1 MRCDAHRA
9 ARQEKA
15 LQPRGPGG
23 RVVLYAQVEC
33 WLQRMRRRDLPRDHL
48 AVIFDPALT
57 QPLRRVDQG
66 IERGNLVFAFASD
79 PPQHGI
85 DEGCVVPRGAVLA
98 GDFNGSVD
106 GGMIGDR
113 KKKNWRGAD
122 QENDF
127 HERRFLRKAAFQQG
141 SEQRAQAAEPAQ
153 GFCHEHVDKS
163 AVAIGKR
170 AEASNPG
177 FGVEDLIE
185 RAMAM
190 QDRLKRLGRGAA
202 GSKTR
207 GVRSGRR
214 RRVAHAGHSATLLVP
229 GALKPVIVFSAAY
242 HRSANMGYEQSSRK
256 RTPAARAAGGLTLR
270 RPECW
275 K

>member
-113 KKKNWRGAD
+113 KKKNLRGAD

-141 SEQRAQAAEPAQ
+141 SEERAQAT
-153 GFCHEHVDKS
+153 
-163 AVAIGKR
+163 
-170 AEASNPG
+170 NPG
-177 FGVEDLIE
+177 LGVEDLIE

-229 GALKPVIVFSAAY
+229 GALKPFIVFSAAY